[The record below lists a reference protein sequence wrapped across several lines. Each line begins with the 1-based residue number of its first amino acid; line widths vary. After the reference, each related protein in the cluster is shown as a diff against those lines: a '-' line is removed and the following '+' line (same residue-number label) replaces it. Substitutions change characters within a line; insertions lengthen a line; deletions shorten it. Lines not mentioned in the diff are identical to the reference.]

1 MRVDRVCRYL
11 RHKAD
16 QFSLTRIASTSRTG
30 RNTSGSNEVME
41 GLPGNTGDPGD
52 RALGNAEVNE
62 LADLGS
68 IPVEG
73 KMSREAI
80 FSSRLVVITG
90 NCPRH
95 LMLSAARLH
104 IYPACLCRFLGRF
117 GIRVNSCHGAE
128 PASCCQSQRMWLQQR
143 GQLLNF
149 QNIPAKSSDALS
161 CVWAEAGDVCPCE

>member
-52 RALGNAEVNE
+52 CALGNAEVNE

-68 IPVEG
+68 IPVQGE
-73 KMSREAI
+73 MPREAI
-80 FSSRLVVITG
+80 FLRVSSQSRELST
-90 NCPRH
+90 H
-95 LMLSAARLH
+95 WMLSAARLH
-104 IYPACLCRFLGRF
+104 ICPACLCRLLGRF

-128 PASCCQSQRMWLQQR
+128 PASCCQSQRMWLQQL
-143 GQLLNF
+143 GQLLHF
-149 QNIPAKSSDALS
+149 QNIPAKSSDVLS